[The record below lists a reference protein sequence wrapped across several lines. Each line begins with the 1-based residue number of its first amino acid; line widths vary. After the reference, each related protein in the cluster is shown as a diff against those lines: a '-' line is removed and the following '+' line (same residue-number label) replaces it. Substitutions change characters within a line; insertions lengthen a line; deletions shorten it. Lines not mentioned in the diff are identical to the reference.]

1 MTKQWKAQN
10 IDNATRIGTS
20 ISGIEVEGSEGWQYF
35 DLLETEDAIVFG
47 NYTNTMFLQSG
58 YILKEGFSTDEVLQE
73 LVADLEVFY
82 SDGAEYTNG
91 IVFND
96 RM

>member
-1 MTKQWKAQN
+1 MKTWKAQN
-10 IDNATRIGTS
+10 IDKATRIGTG
-20 ISGIEVEGSEGWQYF
+20 ISGIEVEGKEGWQYF
-35 DLLETEDAIVFG
+35 DLLETEDAIIFG
-47 NYTNTMFLQSG
+47 GYTNIGFLQSG
-58 YILKEGFSTDEVLQE
+58 YILKDGFSTNEVLQE

-82 SDGAEYTNG
+82 SDGAQYTNG